1 VTSASADET
10 WVDLQPLVQ
19 RTLGH
24 LDALGCRRVLL
35 HGYRTPSHT
44 HHWVM
49 WAIERAWAYILR
61 DRPDV
66 ELRWIDNR
74 SAVSESSLVRAV
86 VWGNLNVDHVD
97 YTLPIVPD
105 AFYVMHDHHPSEQSA
120 HDYAEHVACGRGLLY
135 EVFRGHDDPDARP
148 VDELSVHTW
157 SPARGVARITWAT
170 DLLPAEIASNRALVL
185 RSPPRRPPGDVVFVG
200 SAWRNNAD
208 DLAALA
214 EAAVE
219 RGLRFVHHGRI
230 MQRVRWPEHPQP
242 EHPQPEHPQVVSIDG
257 SLSHAENV
265 RLVREALIAPA
276 FQGRAQLPNT
286 DERGNYVPC
295 RIYKNISY
303 GAPPV
308 TNNPTV
314 TALLGDGVALGR
326 TPGEMLD
333 AALAVLEADPQ
344 QHTLEALMAEVARR
358 HTYLSRVELLMRLLV
373 EHREARADVPGP
385 RARRAGAGL
394 RLRRLAR
401 RVVGHRWQ

>member
-10 WVDLQPLVQ
+10 WVDLRPVVQ

-35 HGYRTPSHT
+35 HGYRTPAHT

-49 WAIERAWAYILR
+49 WAIERAWAHILQ

-66 ELRWIDNR
+66 ELRWVGSR
-74 SAVSESSLVRAV
+74 TPLAESELRGAV
-86 VWGNLNVDHVD
+86 VWGNLNVDRVD

-105 AFYVMHDHHPSEQSA
+105 ACYVMHDHHPGRRLA
-120 HDYAEHVACGRGLLY
+120 DDYAEHVASGRGLLY
-135 EVFRGHDDPDARP
+135 EVFRGHDDADARP
-148 VDELSVHTW
+148 VDELPAHTW
-157 SPARGVARITWAT
+157 SPARGVACITWGT
-170 DLLPAEIASNRALVL
+170 DLLPAEIAENRARVL
-185 RSPPRRPPGDVVFVG
+185 AAPPRRPPGDVVFVG

-219 RGLRFVHHGRI
+219 RGLRFVHHGRV
-230 MQRVRWPEHPQP
+230 MQRVRWPEHPG
-242 EHPQPEHPQVVSIDG
+242 VVSHDG
-257 SLSHAENV
+257 SLSHDDNV
-265 RLVREALIAPA
+265 RLVREALVAPA
-276 FQGRAQLPNT
+276 FQGLAQLPNP
-286 DERGNYVPC
+286 DDRGNYVPC
-295 RIYKNISY
+295 RIYKNVSY

-314 TALLGDGVALGR
+314 KALLGDGVALGR

-333 AALAVLEADPQ
+333 AALAALAADPQ
-344 QHTLEALMAEVARR
+344 QRTLEALMAEVARR

-373 EHREARADVPGP
+373 EHREARAGTPAP
-385 RARRAGAGL
+385 RARRAGASL

>member
-1 VTSASADET
+1 MKSASASGDDT
-10 WVDLQPLVQ
+10 WVDLRPLVE

-66 ELRWIDNR
+66 ELRWADNR
-74 SAVSESSLVRAV
+74 TALSEASLAGAV
-86 VWGNLNVDHVD
+86 VWGNLNVDRVD
-97 YTLPIVPD
+97 YTLPVVPD
-105 AFYVMHDHHPSEQSA
+105 TFYVMHDHHPGMRLA
-120 HDYAEHVACGRGLLY
+120 GDYAEHVASGRGLLY
-135 EVFRGHDDPDARP
+135 EVFRGHDDADARP
-148 VDELSVHTW
+148 VDELPAHTW
-157 SPARGVARITWAT
+157 SPARGVARITWGT
-170 DLLPAEIASNRALVL
+170 DLLPAEIAANRALVL
-185 RSPPRRPPGDVVFVG
+185 EAPPRRPPGDVVFVG
-200 SAWRNNAD
+200 SAWRSNAD
-208 DLAALA
+208 DLALLA

-219 RGLRFVHHGRI
+219 RGLRFVHHGRVL
-230 MQRVRWPEHPQP
+230 QGVRWPEHPR
-242 EHPQPEHPQVVSIDG
+242 VVSHDG
-257 SLSHAENV
+257 SLSHEDNV

-276 FQGRAQLPNT
+276 FQGQAQLPNP
-286 DERGNYVPC
+286 DDRGNYVPC

-314 TALLGDGVALGR
+314 KALLGDGVALGR

-333 AALAVLEADPQ
+333 AALGALEADPHQ
-344 QHTLEALMAEVARR
+344 QTLEALMAEVARR

-373 EHREARADVPGP
+373 EHREARADVPAPG
-385 RARRAGAGL
+385 ARRAGAGL
-394 RLRRLAR
+394 RLRRLAH
-401 RVVGHRWQ
+401 RVVGYRWQ